1 MPAAKTFERRR
12 PALWAALSFG
22 TGVVLAHYAT
32 TPVLPLLVFSFLL
45 ALAGLA
51 LVLKGRPAS
60 ALFVVLFLALGALRY
75 ATATGLLPENHIR
88 RVGLFGQR
96 GVVRGRVAGEPE
108 LRGEQTRFVLELEEV
123 ETDSMRYRVSGRVLV
138 SARDIRVPAGHGD
151 WISLRGR
158 LQRPRPARNP
168 GGFDYRGFLALQQLH
183 GTLYLSRAEQ
193 IVQVEKRVARG
204 LYGNVV
210 LPVRGAVRQAIQR
223 NLAGAPAGL
232 LRGVLL
238 GEKHCI
244 PEEVREN
251 FRRTGLAHALMLGT
265 IGQYSVFFRDMLH

>member
-1 MPAAKTFERRR
+1 MICVTHHLADVIYGSRYVSERDRSR
-12 PALWAALSFG
+12 LPVG
-22 TGVVLAHYAT
+22 T
-32 TPVLPLLVFSFLL
+32 
-45 ALAGLA
+45 
-51 LVLKGRPAS
+51 
-60 ALFVVLFLALGALRY
+60 
-75 ATATGLLPENHIR
+75 
-88 RVGLFGQR
+88 
-96 GVVRGRVAGEPE
+96 
-108 LRGEQTRFVLELEEV
+108 EEV
-123 ETDSMRYRVSGRVLV
+123 ETASARYRVSGRVLV

-151 WISLRGR
+151 RISLRGR
-158 LQRPRPARNP
+158 LQQPRPARNP

-251 FRRTGLAHALMLGT
+251 FRRTGLAHALVLG
-265 IGQYSVFFRDMLH
+265 IKDQLRKGANDRASIFCKLQ